1 MKRTSLATLILCFS
15 GCAIT
20 STAPI
25 GPNGRPVHSI
35 DAMSSGTA
43 YKKAGELCPSG
54 YHIIGKDGYTSPV
67 DYEMTIECKQ

>member
-1 MKRTSLATLILCFS
+1 MKFLNPIFFLLSLG

-20 STAPI
+20 STAPV

-43 YKKAGELCPSG
+43 YKKAGDLCPSG
-54 YHIIGKDGYTSPV
+54 YYVIGKEGYTSPI
-67 DYEMTIECKQ
+67 DYEMTIECK